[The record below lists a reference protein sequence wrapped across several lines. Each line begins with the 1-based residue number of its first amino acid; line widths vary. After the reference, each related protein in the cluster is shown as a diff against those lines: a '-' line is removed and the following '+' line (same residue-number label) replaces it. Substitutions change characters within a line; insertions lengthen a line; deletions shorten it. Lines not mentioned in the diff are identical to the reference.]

1 MSGKGDRAK
10 LLALCYH
17 SIWEVQLSQEIDRQE
32 MAIRYL
38 LGTLSEEEKTR
49 LEEEYFLDDE
59 EFEQLEIAED
69 ELIDRYV
76 RTELSTEDTHRFEKL
91 LISPR
96 LSERVE
102 VARILVQR
110 TASHPQKQ
118 EVKPTPEVLTPR
130 VEPRRASWWENLFGP
145 AAAVPAFRP
154 AMAFALTLML
164 LTSVALIFVWTK
176 LRNESQRLAQEQQQ
190 RGLLQKQIEEEK
202 ARSAQLDEQLKQT
215 RQEQEEQQRQFA
227 EKYEQLAKQQQ
238 PAQALVFPFF
248 LSPSGGTRSGGGST
262 PTMTIPGGVRSVDIN
277 VNVTHGD
284 YPSYNAFLRNVDSG
298 NEIDRRTNVKP
309 VSRQGRKII
318 TLNVEAKRL
327 IPGSYTVHL
336 DGVTPSGVENFED
349 YEFRVRSVS
358 R

>member
-1 MSGKGDRAK
+1 M
-10 LLALCYH
+10 
-17 SIWEVQLSQEIDRQE
+17 SQEIDHQE

-49 LEEEYFLDDE
+49 LEEEYFLDDK

-76 RTELSTEDTHRFEKL
+76 HRELSVEETQQFEKL

-110 TASHPQKQ
+110 TASQPQKQ
-118 EVKPTPEVLTPR
+118 QLKPTSEISTPR
-130 VEPRRASWWENLFGP
+130 VEPRRASWWESLFGP

-154 AMAFALTLML
+154 AMALALTFML
-164 LTSVALIFVWTK
+164 LTTVALIFVWAK
-176 LRNESQRLAQEQQQ
+176 LQSESQRLAQEQQQ
-190 RGLLQKQIEEEK
+190 RELLQKQIEEEK
-202 ARSAQLDEQLKQT
+202 ARYAQLDEQLNKT
-215 RQEQEEQQRQFA
+215 RQEKEEEQREYA
-227 EKYEQLAKQQQ
+227 ARLEQLAKQQQ
-238 PAQALVFPFF
+238 PAQALTFAFS
-248 LSPSGGTRSGGGST
+248 LSPSGGTRSGGGAT
-262 PTMTIPGGVRSVDIN
+262 PTMTIPGGVRSVDIK
-277 VNVTHGD
+277 VNVSHGD
-284 YPSYNAFLRNVDSG
+284 YPSYNAFVRNVDSG
-298 NEIDRRTNVKP
+298 NEVARRSNVKP
-309 VSRQGRKII
+309 VPQQGRKFI

-336 DGVTPSGVENFED
+336 DGVTPGGVENFED